1 MQTVSLILTTYNSA
15 ANGIYDAMNQGYRLC
30 AGGIVA
36 FFNDL
41 FLMLDAVSRMVKV
54 IEGIGR

>member
-15 ANGIYDAMNQGYRLC
+15 ANSIYDAMNQGYRLC
-30 AGGIVA
+30 AGEIVV
-36 FFNDL
+36 FFNEL
-41 FLMLDAVSRMVKV
+41 FLMPDAVSRMVKG